1 MISTRQD
8 QRVSVAKKQSEG
20 WYMPNIHYYIGMATA
35 LNNKN
40 NTQENLNAANGIIDT
55 TTYNYVLNPIQF
67 DGNILRKLPGEIRD
81 VDFIN
86 PIREKNIGEYLE
98 LPHNYTV
105 KVDDPNTSLLRNKQV
120 ADELTPILQQ
130 AVINLINNEKNN
142 PNGLQQ
148 QLNNQQNQQE
158 QQQNQQD
165 ISQQNQQPQQ
175 NQQVES
181 QIPISGVPSADI
193 KDIKAVIK
201 EATDNWFDS
210 RAERVSNLIQWICD
224 NNDSENK
231 RLTLFNYWWSTEECY
246 IRTYINNNE
255 VLYEIISP
263 LEGYPIDN
271 SYEFVDDHEAFV
283 IMRYISINTIYERY
297 EDKLSKADIEYLK
310 ELQNRTNSTGL
321 CTITAQLVTDIYGRK
336 VFDENNNAVPGNT
349 SYNIS
354 KNGMIREVILY
365 FKTSTKRRILYKY
378 NQLGTVVSEVIQDKN
393 FVFDTSKGHISIENE
408 WITET
413 WEQVLLG
420 EYYIGIYLKPE
431 PIPVQIYDANG
442 HNKLPIIGKKGLING
457 VYINPIP
464 HRIAPNLALYRIIT
478 LQIERQFAKYKG
490 SMELIPKSMLL
501 GDNGDIKGNMFYR
514 IADGTIIYDDQAV
527 DFNTAAQG
535 YRIVGNDAATNYIK
549 ALIDF
554 RDMIKAEAWDM
565 ANMNESRYGNA
576 PASATVTNN
585 NQNIFRAKLG
595 SVLMITTFNSIL
607 LRLYRQLVEYAKV
620 AYVNGVS
627 GAIRDDA
634 ENKITYFNIDSG
646 ELTENN
652 YGIFMSNAVLDLN
665 KLEEYKKLA
674 FSASQNGDFD
684 IAMEAIDSDNISRIR
699 KHIKELVKANKEY
712 QRELEIQKQQT
723 LMQINEEKMQSAQA
737 DRDNALAMVKLKE
750 ELITNRDLKLA
761 ASNNYNKG
769 KVNNINK

>member
-1 MISTRQD
+1 MIANRQD
-8 QRVSVAKKQSEG
+8 QRVSVSKKQSEG
-20 WYMPNIHYYIGMATA
+20 WYMPNIHYYIGMATS

-40 NTQENLNAANGIIDT
+40 NTKENLDSANGIIDT
-55 TTYNYVLNPIQF
+55 KTYNYVLNPIQF
-67 DGNILRKLPGEIRD
+67 DGDAVKKLPGEIRD

-120 ADELTPILQQ
+120 AEELMPVLQQ
-130 AVINLINNEKNN
+130 AVINLINNEQNN

-148 QLNNQQNQQE
+148 QLNNQQ
-158 QQQNQQD
+158 
-165 ISQQNQQPQQ
+165 QQPQQ
-175 NQQVES
+175 QGQQGQEQQPQQPQQQQQS
-181 QIPISGVPSADI
+181 QMPISGVPSTDI
-193 KDIKAVIK
+193 KDIKALIK
-201 EATDNWFDS
+201 ETTDNWFDS
-210 RAERVSNLIQWICD
+210 RADRANNLVQWICD

-246 IRTYINNNE
+246 IHTYIDNNE
-255 VLYEIISP
+255 VLYEIINP
-263 LEGYPIDN
+263 LEGYTIDN

-283 IMRYISINTIYERY
+283 IMRHISINSIYERY
-297 EDKLSKADIEYLK
+297 EDDLSNKDIEYLT
-310 ELQNRTNSTGL
+310 ELLNRTDAGGL
-321 CTITAQLVTDIYGRK
+321 CNVTAQVYSDIYGRK
-336 VFDENNNAVPGNT
+336 VFDTDNNAVPGSTN
-349 SYNIS
+349 YNIS
-354 KNGMIREVILY
+354 RNGLIREVILY
-365 FKTSTKRRILYKY
+365 FKTSTQRRILYKY
-378 NQLGTVVSEVIQDKN
+378 NQLGNIVSEVIQDKD
-393 FVFDTSKGHISIENE
+393 FIFDESQGHINIEKE

-413 WEQVLLG
+413 WKQVLLG
-420 EYYIGIYLKPE
+420 QDYMGIYLKPE
-431 PIPVQIYDANG
+431 PIPVQIYDATG
-442 HNKLPIIGKKGLING
+442 HNKLPIVGKKGLING

-464 HRIAPNLALYRIIT
+464 HRIAPNLALYRIVT

-490 SMELIPKSMLL
+490 SMEIIPKSMLL

-514 IADGTIIYDDQAV
+514 IADGTIIYDDQIV
-527 DFNTAAQG
+527 DFNTVAQG
-535 YRIVGNDAATNYIK
+535 YRIVGNDAVTNYIK
-549 ALIDF
+549 SLIEF
-554 RDMIKAEAWDM
+554 RDTLKSEAWDM

-607 LRLYRQLVEYAKV
+607 LKLYRQLIEYSKV
-620 AYVNGVS
+620 AYANGIS
-627 GAIRDDA
+627 GAVHNDA

-684 IAMEAIDSDNISRIR
+684 IAMEAIDSNNVSRIR
-699 KHIKELVKANKEY
+699 KHVKELVKANKEY
-712 QRELEIQKQQT
+712 QHELELQKQQT
-723 LMQINEEKMQSAQA
+723 LAQINEEKMQSAQA
-737 DRDNALAMVKLKE
+737 DRDNELAKVKLKE

-761 ASNNYNKG
+761 ASNNYNKE
-769 KVNNINK
+769 KVNNIYK